1 MTKPHYWDEASE
13 WLASK
18 DKKLA
23 VVIANFAGE
32 HMGHKRNALHTL
44 VRAVVGQQISV
55 KAADAIWARLEA
67 ICPGMEAGVIL
78 SHSTEA
84 LRSVGLSERKALYVR
99 GIAQA
104 FHDKA
109 IVPEAIAAME
119 AEAAIKELSR
129 LPGIGRWTSEMFLMF
144 HLHHPD
150 VFPLGD
156 LGLVKAIQKIYGPAT
171 IPGSIGMERLSK
183 RWSPYRS
190 VATWYLWRSLDPVPV
205 QY

>member
-1 MTKPHYWDEASE
+1 MSKPHYWDEASE
-13 WLASK
+13 LLASK

-23 VVIANFAGE
+23 PVIVQFAGE
-32 HMGHKRNALHTL
+32 HMGHKSNALHTL

-55 KAADAIWARLEA
+55 KAADAIWGRLDA
-67 ICPGMEAGVIL
+67 LCPGMEASIIL
-78 SHSTEA
+78 SHAPEV
-84 LRSVGLSERKALYVR
+84 LRGAGLSERKVVYVR

-104 FHDKA
+104 FHDKI
-109 IVPEAIAAME
+109 IVPEEIARME
-119 AEAAIKELSR
+119 AEPAIKELSK
-129 LPGIGRWTSEMFLMF
+129 LPGIGRWTAEMFLMF

-156 LGLVKAIQKIYGPAT
+156 LGLIKAIQRLYGPAAK
-171 IPGSIGMERLSK
+171 PGTASMERLSK
-183 RWSPYRS
+183 RWQPYRS